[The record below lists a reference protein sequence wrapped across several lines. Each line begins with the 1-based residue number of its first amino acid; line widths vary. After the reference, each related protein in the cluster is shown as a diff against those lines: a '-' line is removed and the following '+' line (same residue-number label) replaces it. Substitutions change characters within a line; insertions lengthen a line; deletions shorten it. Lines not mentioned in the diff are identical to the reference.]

1 MATVPFQYLGAAGY
15 LTESQA
21 HTHSNTLCALE
32 HFMKTPRLDCVLQ
45 SRHTL
50 LTVICVYYFFN
61 SIVAGFD
68 LEYAILEGI
77 VLSFLLNFLPF
88 LIEDRDK

>member
-1 MATVPFQYLGAAGY
+1 MFCKA
-15 LTESQA
+15 
-21 HTHSNTLCALE
+21 
-32 HFMKTPRLDCVLQ
+32 
-45 SRHTL
+45 L

-61 SIVAGFD
+61 SIVAGLD